1 MQLGPSAPMRP
12 TSERK
17 KEMSDKMKHM
27 RKLSLLLCLAMLAS
41 LALTGCGSKEEPA
54 APNEAAEAIFL
65 MAIKNDA
72 SKAVEV
78 FGFASES
85 EAKIELMGSDEDPYK
100 EVGEELV
107 AQFEAMGATVSSED
121 AQAMIDAVLT
131 MLGKLQYSAEVKE
144 IDKKAGT
151 AVVTSHIGH
160 YDTAEVQN
168 AMTDAMTELLT
179 NNPDLVN
186 DENAFYSALIQK
198 VAEVM
203 SSMQPVEGTKD
214 FDTDFKLE
222 KVTVSGKEK
231 EVWIPVDA
239 NGFGGD
245 LSNAAMG
252 G

>member
-1 MQLGPSAPMRP
+1 
-12 TSERK
+12 
-17 KEMSDKMKHM
+17 MKHV

-41 LALTGCGSKEEPA
+41 LVLTGCGSKEKPA
-54 APNEAAEAIFL
+54 PPNESAEAIFL
-65 MAIKNDA
+65 MAIKNDP

-85 EAKIELMGSDEDPYK
+85 EAKTELMGSDEDPYK

-107 AQFEAMGATVSSED
+107 SQFEALGATVSSED
-121 AQAMIDAVLT
+121 AQALIDAVLS
-131 MLGKLQYSAEVKE
+131 MLGKLQYSAEVKDMDE
-144 IDKKAGT
+144 KAGT

-160 YDTAEVQN
+160 YDAVAVQN
-168 AMTDAMTELLT
+168 AMTDAMTDVMT
-179 NNPDLVN
+179 NNPDLAN
-186 DENAFYSALIQK
+186 DTDAFVSAMIQK
-198 VAEVM
+198 MAEVM

-214 FDTDFKLE
+214 FDTEFTLE

-245 LSNAAMG
+245 LANAAMG